1 MTIALLLAAWTLT
14 GLILGLIV
22 GPMLRRADERREQH
36 PIVLRGDLDE
46 TSMVL
51 GRRLPPVPTRLD
63 TRL

>member
-14 GLILGLIV
+14 GLAVGLIL
-22 GPMLRRADERREQH
+22 GPMLRRADARREQH

-51 GRRLPPVPTRLD
+51 GRHLPPVPTRLD